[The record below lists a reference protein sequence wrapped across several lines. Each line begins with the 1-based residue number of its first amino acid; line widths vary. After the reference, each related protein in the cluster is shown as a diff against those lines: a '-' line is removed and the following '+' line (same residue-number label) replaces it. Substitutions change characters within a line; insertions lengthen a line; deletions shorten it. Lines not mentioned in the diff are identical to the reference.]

1 MKCIFIKPNG
11 DQCEANAMTQSDY
24 CYLHNPEISQEDKQ
38 LAKVKGGKARALVVK
53 TELPELPLK
62 TPNDTVTLMADTI
75 SRVRAGEM
83 DIRVANCLGFLT
95 DKLLKAFE
103 VSRLND
109 KVEFIER
116 IILEKRTI

>member
-53 TELPELPLK
+53 TELP
-62 TPNDTVTLMADTI
+62 
-75 SRVRAGEM
+75 
-83 DIRVANCLGFLT
+83 
-95 DKLLKAFE
+95 
-103 VSRLND
+103 
-109 KVEFIER
+109 
-116 IILEKRTI
+116 

>member
-1 MKCIFIKPNG
+1 MS
-11 DQCEANAMTQSDY
+11 DSDY
-24 CYLHNPEISQEDKQ
+24 CYLHNPEISQEDKL
-38 LAKVKGGKARALVVK
+38 LAQTKGGEARAVEIK
-53 TELPELPLK
+53 TALPEIPLN
-62 TPNDTVTLMADTI
+62 TPNATITLMADTI
-75 SRVRAGEM
+75 SKVRAGEM

-103 VSRLND
+103 VARLND

>member
-1 MKCIFIKPNG
+1 MKCLYTKHNG
-11 DQCEANAMTQSDY
+11 DQCGANAMNDSDY
-24 CYLHNPEISQEDKQ
+24 CYLHNPDISQEDKLVAQ
-38 LAKVKGGKARALVVK
+38 TKGGEARAVAIK
-53 TELPELPLK
+53 TALPEIPLNN
-62 TPNDTVTLMADTI
+62 PNDTITLIADTI
-75 SRVRAGEM
+75 SKVRAGEM

-103 VSRLND
+103 VARLND

>member
-38 LAKVKGGKARALVVK
+38 LAKVKGGKARALAVK
-53 TELPELPLK
+53 TALPELPIK

-103 VSRLND
+103 VARLND

-116 IILEKRTI
+116 IILEKRTL